1 MILSKKII
9 FVTSTRADFGKLKSL
24 IKIAKKKNI
33 FDIYIVVT
41 GMHLISRF
49 GNTYRE
55 VEKTFGKKIIKFKN
69 QSQKDTLE
77 MILTKTT
84 SKFSKIVKKIK
95 PDLIVIHGDRVEA
108 LSCALTGSLN
118 HILTAHIEGGEISGT
133 IDDTIRHAVTK
144 LSHIHFVGSSMAK
157 QRVLKMGEIKKSIF
171 NIGSPDLDVIL
182 KKKLPV
188 IESVKKRYSIN
199 FKKYCILIWHPVT
212 SNILS
217 LKNDTIKVLNILE
230 KLNRNV
236 IIIYPNNDPGCE
248 KILKIYKEIKNKK
261 FKILKS
267 LRFENFITLLKNSEF
282 IFGNSSSAIYEA
294 PILGIPSIN
303 IGDRQHKRLR
313 LKSIKNLDIEN
324 LDLKTV
330 EDFLTNY
337 KPLKK
342 NIFGKGNSDKKF
354 LQIISGKSFWKIPT
368 QKFFNEERL
377 KNL

>member
-24 IKIAKKKNI
+24 IKILKNKK
-33 FDIYIVVT
+33 FFEIYIVVT
-41 GMHLISRF
+41 GMHLISKF

-69 QSQKDTLE
+69 QIQNDSLE
-77 MILTKTT
+77 MILAKTT

-144 LSHIHFVGSSMAK
+144 LSHIHFVGSNSARK
-157 QRVLKMGEIKKSIF
+157 RIIKMGEIKSSIF

-182 KKKLPV
+182 KKKLPTLK
-188 IESVKKRYSIN
+188 SVQKRYSIN

-212 SNILS
+212 SNLFS
-217 LKNDTIKVLNILE
+217 LKNDTIKVLDALK

-236 IIIYPNNDPGCE
+236 VVIYPNNDPGCE
-248 KILKIYKEIKNKK
+248 KILKIYNELNKK
-261 FKILKS
+261 RFKILKS
-267 LRFENFITLLKNSEF
+267 LRFENFISLLKNSEF

-294 PILGIPSIN
+294 PILGIPSFN
-303 IGDRQHKRLR
+303 IGDRQHKRVN
-313 LKSIKNLDIEN
+313 LKSIKNLDTNN
-324 LDLKTV
+324 LNLKII
-330 EDFLTNY
+330 EDFLKNY
-337 KPLKK
+337 KPIKK
-342 NIFGKGNSDKKF
+342 NIFGGGNSDKKF
-354 LQIISGKSFWKIPT
+354 LKITTSKSFWGVST
-368 QKFFNEERL
+368 QKFFNENKL
-377 KNL
+377 Y

>member
-1 MILSKKII
+1 MIFNKKII

-24 IKIAKKKNI
+24 IKILKKQK
-33 FDIYIVVT
+33 FFEIYIIVT
-41 GMHLISRF
+41 GMHLISKF

-69 QSQKDTLE
+69 QIQNDSLE
-77 MILTKTT
+77 IILAKTT

-144 LSHIHFVGSSMAK
+144 LSHIHFVGSNSARK
-157 QRVLKMGEIKKSIF
+157 RIIKMGEIKKSIF

-182 KKKLPV
+182 KKKLP
-188 IESVKKRYSIN
+188 ILKSVQKRYSIN

-212 SNILS
+212 SNLSS
-217 LKNDTIKVLNILE
+217 LKNDTIKVLDALK

-236 IIIYPNNDPGCE
+236 VVIYPNNDPGCE
-248 KILKIYKEIKNKK
+248 KILKIYNKLNNK
-261 FKILKS
+261 RFKILKS
-267 LRFENFITLLKNSEF
+267 IRFENFISLLKNSEF

-294 PILGIPSIN
+294 PILGIPSFN
-303 IGDRQHKRLR
+303 IGDRQHKRVN
-313 LKSIKNLDIEN
+313 LKSIKNLDTNN
-324 LDLKTV
+324 LNLKII
-330 EDFLTNY
+330 EDFLKNY
-337 KPLKK
+337 KPIKK
-342 NIFGKGNSDKKF
+342 NIFGKGNSDKKI
-354 LQIISGKSFWKIPT
+354 LKIITSKSFWRVST
-368 QKFFNEERL
+368 QKFFNENKL
-377 KNL
+377 Y

>member
-1 MILSKKII
+1 MILNKKII

-24 IKIAKKKNI
+24 IKIAKKN
-33 FDIYIVVT
+33 FFFEIYIVVT
-41 GMHLISRF
+41 GMHMISRF

-84 SKFSKIVKKIK
+84 SKFSKIIKKIK

-108 LSCALTGSLN
+108 LSCALTGALN

-144 LSHIHFVGSSMAK
+144 LSHIHFVGSSKAR
-157 QRVLKMGEIKKSIF
+157 QRVLKMGEIKKSIY

-182 KKKLPV
+182 KKKLPI

-212 SNILS
+212 SNISS
-217 LKNDTIKVLNILE
+217 LKNDTNKVLNILK
-230 KLNRNV
+230 KLNRNIV
-236 IIIYPNNDPGCE
+236 IIYPNNDPGSE

-261 FKILKS
+261 IKLLKS
-267 LRFENFITLLKNSEF
+267 LRFESFITLLKNSEF
-282 IFGNSSSAIYEA
+282 IIGNSSSAIYEA
-294 PILGIPSIN
+294 PILGVPSIN
-303 IGDRQHKRLR
+303 IGDRQYKRLK

-324 LDLKTV
+324 LDLKII
-330 EDFLTNY
+330 EDFLNNY

-342 NIFGKGNSDKKF
+342 NIFGRGNSDKKF
-354 LQIISGKSFWKIPT
+354 FQIISSKSFWKIST
-368 QKFFNEERL
+368 QKFFSEERL
-377 KNL
+377 KRL

>member
-24 IKIAKKKNI
+24 IKILKNKK
-33 FDIYIVVT
+33 FFEIYIVVT
-41 GMHLISRF
+41 GMHLISKF

-69 QSQKDTLE
+69 QIQNDSLE
-77 MILTKTT
+77 MILAKTT

-144 LSHIHFVGSSMAK
+144 LSHIHFVGSNSARK
-157 QRVLKMGEIKKSIF
+157 RIIKMGEIKSSIF

-182 KKKLPV
+182 KKKLPTLK
-188 IESVKKRYSIN
+188 SVQKRYSIN

-212 SNILS
+212 SNLFS
-217 LKNDTIKVLNILE
+217 LKNDTIKVLDALK

-236 IIIYPNNDPGCE
+236 VVIYPNNDPGCE
-248 KILKIYKEIKNKK
+248 KILKIYNELNNKR

-267 LRFENFITLLKNSEF
+267 LRFENFIS
-282 IFGNSSSAIYEA
+282 
-294 PILGIPSIN
+294 
-303 IGDRQHKRLR
+303 
-313 LKSIKNLDIEN
+313 
-324 LDLKTV
+324 
-330 EDFLTNY
+330 
-337 KPLKK
+337 
-342 NIFGKGNSDKKF
+342 
-354 LQIISGKSFWKIPT
+354 
-368 QKFFNEERL
+368 
-377 KNL
+377 